1 MVSKN
6 ILMGRVSWLSEL
18 VIHAE
23 LKFKQGGDG
32 VLEKT
37 SKCFEPKCSVFF
49 LLHMQFQFQEGTIIY
64 ASQDNK

>member
-23 LKFKQGGDG
+23 LKFKQGGTG
-32 VLEKT
+32 YLKKQVNALNL
-37 SKCFEPKCSVFF
+37 SVVCSSSYTCNFNFKKV
-49 LLHMQFQFQEGTIIY
+49 Q
-64 ASQDNK
+64 